1 LRQNLCASP
10 ILAGSRF
17 DNLKPYQPWS
27 VGLFDGL
34 PEDHST
40 IMNQDDRLDVQITPV
55 GMLQ

>member
-1 LRQNLCASP
+1 LCASP